1 MATITASQAPAAP
14 KAAPQRPWSRWRPFV
29 DESTDNRHR
38 RPADIVVL
46 VVGILLLVLLAQG
59 ADDPRPWETNVAEF
73 FLNLPSWIRTGL
85 EWLLKLGS
93 LWAVVVLAGG
103 ALLAKRWRLARDL
116 AIAGF
121 VTWLLARGL
130 ALLSAPGR
138 RDDLGDIFG
147 ADTLPTFPVISLA
160 VVTAMVATAAP
171 YLVRGLRRT
180 IGLIPVLAALAAL
193 TIPAG
198 LPVDVLGALILGLV
212 VAAAVHVAFGSPEGR
227 PTVAQVVAAA
237 GLLEVEVRDPHLATD
252 QPWGEVVVHGI
263 SPSGD
268 ALEVKA
274 LGADADDA
282 KLLQRAWHRVWF
294 RGAGRGGGNG
304 LERVN
309 REALVTLLAE
319 RAGVAVPSV
328 LAVGGGKSL
337 AVLVERIVPGRLLS
351 ELGSEGVTDDV
362 LDAVWASTARLHES
376 RLAHG
381 ALVAGNVR
389 VTASG
394 EVQLTNFGLASTPAP
409 PGAATADMAD
419 LLAST
424 ALLVGPQRAVT
435 SARRVL
441 GAETVVPVIAYL
453 QPPALSPPLR
463 DAVRAYD
470 KAHKGHRPAA
480 TSDTSDTSAAGAPL
494 NGATPAEA
502 LPPPKALMLLPHLK
516 ALVLEDVGAKAPDP
530 VKLQRITWKG
540 FAMVALTAFGVYLL
554 LSQLLSLD
562 GAVDELKSANWW
574 WVGAALVVSLFTAF
588 TDAVATLGSVKVA
601 VAYGPAVVL
610 QYAQKFTGLVVPSS
624 LGTAAMNA
632 RFLNLQGVPVATAVT
647 AGLLTSVGG
656 FVVQMIVLVVGL
668 LLTGS
673 DIDVGS
679 IDASA
684 LGWVILIGVVL
695 AGVAG
700 TLVFVLPRL
709 RAMVLPR
716 VRQAASDVMVVL
728 RSPEKALRILGGNL
742 GSQLLYAIT
751 LGLSLK
757 AFDAEL
763 SLPALLVINTASS
776 LFAGMMPVPGGIGV
790 AEASLA
796 AGMIAYGIPSSV
808 AGAAALVDRLVTFY
822 LPPIWGWVGFRWLTK
837 KEYL

>member
-1 MATITASQAPAAP
+1 MATITTSQASAAA
-14 KAAPQRPWSRWRPFV
+14 KAAPPRPWSRWRPFV
-29 DESTDNRHR
+29 DQSTGNRHR

-46 VVGILLLVLLAQG
+46 VLGLLLLVLLSQA
-59 ADDPRPWETNVAEF
+59 ADDPRPWETSLAEF
-73 FLNLPSWIRTGL
+73 FLDLPSWIRTGL
-85 EWLLKLGS
+85 EWVLKLGS

-121 VTWLLARGL
+121 ATWLLARGM
-130 ALLSAPGR
+130 ALLAAPGR
-138 RDDLGDIFG
+138 RDELGDIFG
-147 ADTLPTFPVISLA
+147 AGNLPTFPVISLA

-171 YLVRGLRRT
+171 YLVRGLRRAV
-180 IGLIPVLAALAAL
+180 GWIPPLAALAAL

-212 VAAAVHVAFGSPEGR
+212 VAAAVHLAFGSPEGR

-237 GLLEVEVRDPHLATD
+237 GQLEVKVLDPRLATD
-252 QPWGEVVVHGI
+252 QSWGEVVVHGV

-268 ALEVKA
+268 PLEVKA

-282 KLLQRAWHRVWF
+282 KLMQRAWHRVWF

-319 RAGVAVPSV
+319 RGGAAVPKV
-328 LAVGGGKSL
+328 LAVGGDKKL
-337 AVLVERIVPGRLLS
+337 AVLAEGIAPGRRLS
-351 ELGSEGVTDDV
+351 ELAGEEVTDGI
-362 LDAVWASTARLHES
+362 LDAVWVSTARLHES

-381 ALVAGNVR
+381 ALVARHVR
-389 VTASG
+389 VTAAG

-419 LLAST
+419 LLTST
-424 ALLVGPQRAVT
+424 AMLVGPERAVA
-435 SARRVL
+435 SARRAL
-441 GAETVVPVIAYL
+441 GAEALVPVVAYL
-453 QPPALSPPLR
+453 QPPALAPSLR
-463 DAVRAYD
+463 DEVRAYD
-470 KAHKGHRPAA
+470 KAHKAQRGMATAPDDGLTPEAA
-480 TSDTSDTSAAGAPL
+480 APS
-494 NGATPAEA
+494 
-502 LPPPKALMLLPHLK
+502 PKPLKLLPNLL
-516 ALVLEDVGAKAPDP
+516 ALVLEDVGVEAPDP

-562 GAVDELKSANWW
+562 GAIDELKSANWW

-601 VAYGPAVVL
+601 ITYGPAVVL

-647 AGLLTSVGG
+647 AGVLTSLGG
-656 FVVQMIVLVVGL
+656 FAVQIVVLIVGL

-673 DIDVGS
+673 DLDLGS
-679 IDASA
+679 IDASTI
-684 LGWVILIGVVL
+684 GWVILIAVAL

-709 RAMVLPR
+709 RAIIVPR
-716 VRQAASDVMVVL
+716 VRQAASDVVAVL

-742 GSQLLYAIT
+742 GSQVLYAVT

-757 AFDAEL
+757 AFGAEL
-763 SLPALLVINTASS
+763 SLPALLVVNTASS

-796 AGMIAYGIPSSV
+796 AGMIAYGIPSEV

-822 LPPIWGWVGFRWLTK
+822 LPPIWGWVAFRWLTK